1 MKPYINYTY
10 MEDNEPFCG
19 TIRRRDLHMVV
30 PVAQPFPSQGT
41 PPKVVFNFVYVR
53 NQWPTVIRAVTDL
66 LTALVWSSNIKHA
79 NEIRHSSREE
89 RETKAPTLVDSLIT
103 IASFCGVLAICGLTC
118 GLIGDQQ
125 NDWSTRLREL
135 FPSSLSGWKNASTG
149 FYLAALLLPFLA
161 IPALVLTFTPV
172 SAVIGVIGTA
182 LLWSA
187 STALSALLGFRIT
200 NEWLQ
205 SGVDK
210 TLLENHLL
218 HTTDEVSAVRIT
230 SYSNNPP
237 EPQALG
243 RAAIHADYVAGYLT
257 SSGCSSSVAS
267 TRLPPVPAEASY
279 YSDPVARRL
288 ERAGYTERRPSFP
301 EATAPPLTTD
311 GDTPGPFGKSS

>member
-1 MKPYINYTY
+1 MKPYMLYTY
-10 MEDNEPFCG
+10 IEDNQRFYA
-19 TIRRRDLHMVV
+19 TIDRRDLHMIV
-30 PVAQPFPSQGT
+30 PVAQPISSQGT

-79 NEIRHSSREE
+79 NQTRDSRREE
-89 RETKAPTLVDSLIT
+89 QETKAPTLVDSLIT

-125 NDWSTRLREL
+125 SYWSTRLREL

-149 FYLAALLLPFLA
+149 FYLAALLLPFVA

-210 TLLENHLL
+210 TLLENHLQ
-218 HTTDEVSAVRIT
+218 HTIEEVSAVRIM
-230 SYSNNPP
+230 SYSDTLIQ
-237 EPQALG
+237 PQVPFG
-243 RAAIHADYVAGYLT
+243 VAARYVDDPASNLT
-257 SSGCSSSVAS
+257 STGCSSSVS
-267 TRLPPVPAEASY
+267 ITRLAPVTAEATVGHGVSGL
-279 YSDPVARRL
+279 V
-288 ERAGYTERRPSFP
+288 RAGYTERRPCFP
-301 EATAPPLTTD
+301 EATAPPLTID
-311 GDTPGPFGKSS
+311 GGRPGPFG